1 MLKILGRIT
10 SSNVQKVVWLCE
22 EMGLPFQREDVGG
35 AFGKNREAP
44 YLALNPNAVV
54 PTIDDDGFILWES
67 NSIVRYLAAKH
78 SMGKIY
84 PTDLKTR
91 ASAERWMDWQLTVLG
106 PAHGPVFQGLIRT
119 PPEKRDMNAI
129 NAGRDRYSAAVK
141 IMDSY
146 LAKSAYLAGDSFTIG
161 DISPAPFVYRWFT
174 LPIQREDYPNL
185 KRWYGSIA
193 ARPGFKKTV
202 IDTGLS

>member
-1 MLKILGRIT
+1 
-10 SSNVQKVVWLCE
+10 
-22 EMGLPFQREDVGG
+22 
-35 AFGKNREAP
+35 
-44 YLALNPNAVV
+44 
-54 PTIDDDGFILWES
+54 
-67 NSIVRYLAAKH
+67 
-78 SMGKIY
+78 
-84 PTDLKTR
+84 
-91 ASAERWMDWQLTVLG
+91 
-106 PAHGPVFQGLIRT
+106 
-119 PPEKRDMNAI
+119 MNAI